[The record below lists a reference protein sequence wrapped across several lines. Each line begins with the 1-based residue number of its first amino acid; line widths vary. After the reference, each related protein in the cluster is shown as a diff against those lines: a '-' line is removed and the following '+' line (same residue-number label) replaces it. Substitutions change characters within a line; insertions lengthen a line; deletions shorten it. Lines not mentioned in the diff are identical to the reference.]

1 MRKFSEKNYR
11 PCVGI
16 VLINNGSIFAG
27 QRLDYKSDAWQMPQG
42 GIEENESPI
51 RAAIRELKE
60 ETGIN
65 KKHINII
72 LESKNWI
79 NYDLPK
85 ELIPKLWNGK
95 FVGQSQ
101 KWFAMEFLGSD
112 SDVNINTKNPE
123 FSKWQWMT
131 KNKLLESIVPFKK
144 RVYENILSQFSAKL
158 NLKYLVM

>member
-1 MRKFSEKNYR
+1 MRKIPEKNYR

-60 ETGIN
+60 ETGIK
-65 KKHINII
+65 KKHIKII

-131 KNKLLESIVPFKK
+131 KNKLLDSIVPFKK
-144 RVYENILSQFSAKL
+144 RVYENILSQFSARL
-158 NLKYLVM
+158 NFK

>member
-1 MRKFSEKNYR
+1 LRKFSEKNYR

-131 KNKLLESIVPFKK
+131 KNKLLDSIVPFKK
-144 RVYENILSQFSAKL
+144 RVYENILSQFSSQL
-158 NLKYLVM
+158 NLK

>member
-1 MRKFSEKNYR
+1 LRNFSEKNYR

-65 KKHINII
+65 KKHIKII

-131 KNKLLESIVPFKK
+131 KNKLLDSIVPFKK
-144 RVYENILSQFSAKL
+144 RVYENILSQFSAQL
-158 NLKYLVM
+158 NLK

>member
-1 MRKFSEKNYR
+1 LRNFSEKNYR

-27 QRLDYKSDAWQMPQG
+27 QRLDYKPDAWQMPQG

-60 ETGIN
+60 ETGIK
-65 KKHINII
+65 KKHIKII

-131 KNKLLESIVPFKK
+131 KNKLLDSIVPFKK
-144 RVYENILSQFSAKL
+144 RVYENILSQFSAQL
-158 NLKYLVM
+158 NLK

>member
-42 GIEENESPI
+42 GIEDNESPI

-60 ETGIN
+60 ETGIK
-65 KKHINII
+65 KKHIKII

-131 KNKLLESIVPFKK
+131 KNKLLDSIVPFKK
-144 RVYENILSQFSAKL
+144 RVYENILSQFSAQL
-158 NLKYLVM
+158 NLK

>member
-60 ETGIN
+60 ETGIK
-65 KKHINII
+65 KKHIKII

-101 KWFAMEFLGSD
+101 KWFAMEFSGSD

-131 KNKLLESIVPFKK
+131 KNKLLDSIVPFKK
-144 RVYENILSQFSAKL
+144 RVYENILSQFSAQL
-158 NLKYLVM
+158 NLK

>member
-42 GIEENESPI
+42 GIESNETPI
-51 RAAIRELKE
+51 GAAVRELKE
-60 ETGIN
+60 ETGIK
-65 KKHINII
+65 KKHIKII

-112 SDVNINTKNPE
+112 SDININTKNPE

-131 KNKLLESIVPFKK
+131 KNKLLDSIVPFKK
-144 RVYENILSQFSAKL
+144 RVYENILSQFSAQL
-158 NLKYLVM
+158 NLK

>member
-60 ETGIN
+60 ETGIK
-65 KKHINII
+65 KKHIKII

-131 KNKLLESIVPFKK
+131 KNKLLDSIVPF
-144 RVYENILSQFSAKL
+144 
-158 NLKYLVM
+158 

>member
-1 MRKFSEKNYR
+1 MKRFSEKNYR

-42 GIEENESPI
+42 GIEANESPI

-60 ETGIN
+60 ETGIK
-65 KKHINII
+65 KKHVKII

-131 KNKLLESIVPFKK
+131 KNKLLDSIVPFKK
-144 RVYENILSQFSAKL
+144 RVYENILSQFSARL
-158 NLKYLVM
+158 NLK

>member
-51 RAAIRELKE
+51 SAAIRELKE
-60 ETGIN
+60 ETGIK
-65 KKHINII
+65 KKHIKII

-85 ELIPKLWNGK
+85 GLIPKLWDGK

-131 KNKLLESIVPFKK
+131 KNKLLDSIVPFKK
-144 RVYENILSQFSAKL
+144 RVYENILSQFAAQL
-158 NLKYLVM
+158 NFK

>member
-65 KKHINII
+65 KKHIKII

-131 KNKLLESIVPFKK
+131 KNKLLDSIVPFKK
-144 RVYENILSQFSAKL
+144 RVYENILSQFSSRL
-158 NLKYLVM
+158 DLK

>member
-16 VLINNGSIFAG
+16 VLINDGSIFAG

-51 RAAIRELKE
+51 KAAIRELKE
-60 ETGIN
+60 ETGIK
-65 KKHINII
+65 KKHIKII

-131 KNKLLESIVPFKK
+131 KNKLLDSIVPFKK
-144 RVYENILSQFSAKL
+144 RVYENILSQFSAQL
-158 NLKYLVM
+158 NFK

>member
-27 QRLDYKSDAWQMPQG
+27 QRLDFKSDAWQMPQG

-51 RAAIRELKE
+51 KAAIRELKE
-60 ETGIN
+60 ETGIK
-65 KKHINII
+65 KKHIKII

-131 KNKLLESIVPFKK
+131 KNKLLDSIVPFKK
-144 RVYENILSQFSAKL
+144 RVYENILSQFSAQL
-158 NLKYLVM
+158 NLK

>member
-60 ETGIN
+60 ETGIK
-65 KKHINII
+65 KKHIKII

-112 SDVNINTKNPE
+112 SDININTKNPE

-131 KNKLLESIVPFKK
+131 KNKLLDNIVPFKK

-158 NLKYLVM
+158 NLK

>member
-60 ETGIN
+60 ETGIK
-65 KKHINII
+65 KKHIKII

-158 NLKYLVM
+158 NLK

>member
-1 MRKFSEKNYR
+1 MRNFSEKNYR

-27 QRLDYKSDAWQMPQG
+27 QRLDYKSNAWQMPQG

-51 RAAIRELKE
+51 KAAIRELKE

-65 KKHINII
+65 KKHIKII

-131 KNKLLESIVPFKK
+131 KNKLLDSIVPFKK
-144 RVYENILSQFSAKL
+144 SVYENILSQFSAQL
-158 NLKYLVM
+158 NLK

>member
-1 MRKFSEKNYR
+1 MKRFSEKNYR

-42 GIEENESPI
+42 GIEANESPI

-60 ETGIN
+60 ETGIK
-65 KKHINII
+65 KKHIKII
-72 LESKNWI
+72 LESNDWI

-131 KNKLLESIVPFKK
+131 KNKLLDSIVPFKK
-144 RVYENILSQFSAKL
+144 RVYENILSQFSAQL
-158 NLKYLVM
+158 NLK

>member
-1 MRKFSEKNYR
+1 MRNFTEKNYR

-16 VLINNGSIFAG
+16 VLIKNGSIFAG
-27 QRLDYKSDAWQMPQG
+27 QRLDYKSNAWQMPQG
-42 GIEENESPI
+42 GIEDNESPR
-51 RAAIRELKE
+51 RAAVRELKE
-60 ETGIN
+60 ETGI
-65 KKHINII
+65 KKKYIKII

-101 KWFAMEFLGSD
+101 KWYAMEFLGSD
-112 SDVNINTKNPE
+112 SDIDINTKNPE

-131 KNKLLESIVPFKK
+131 KNKLLDNIVPFKK

-158 NLKYLVM
+158 NFK

>member
-1 MRKFSEKNYR
+1 LRKFSEKNYR

-65 KKHINII
+65 KKHIKII

-131 KNKLLESIVPFKK
+131 KNKLLDSIVPFKK
-144 RVYENILSQFSAKL
+144 RVYENILSQFSAQL
-158 NLKYLVM
+158 NLK

>member
-16 VLINNGSIFAG
+16 VLVNNGSIFAG

-42 GIEENESPI
+42 GIEENESPV

-60 ETGIN
+60 ETGIK
-65 KKHINII
+65 KKHVKII

-85 ELIPKLWNGK
+85 DLIPKLWNGK

-131 KNKLLESIVPFKK
+131 KNKLLDSIVPFKK
-144 RVYENILSQFSAKL
+144 RVYENILSQFSAQL
-158 NLKYLVM
+158 NLK

>member
-42 GIEENESPI
+42 GIESNETPI
-51 RAAIRELKE
+51 RAAVRELKE
-60 ETGIN
+60 ETGIK
-65 KKHINII
+65 KKHIKII

-112 SDVNINTKNPE
+112 SDININTKNPE

-131 KNKLLESIVPFKK
+131 KNKLLDSIVPFKK
-144 RVYENILSQFSAKL
+144 RVYENILSQFSAQL
-158 NLKYLVM
+158 NLK

>member
-1 MRKFSEKNYR
+1 MKRFSEKNYR

-60 ETGIN
+60 ETGIK
-65 KKHINII
+65 KKHIKII

-131 KNKLLESIVPFKK
+131 KNKLLDSIVPFKK
-144 RVYENILSQFSAKL
+144 RVYENILSQFSARL
-158 NLKYLVM
+158 NLK

>member
-51 RAAIRELKE
+51 KAAIRELKE
-60 ETGIN
+60 ETGIK
-65 KKHINII
+65 KKHIKII

-131 KNKLLESIVPFKK
+131 KNKLLDSIVPFKK
-144 RVYENILSQFSAKL
+144 KVYENILSQFSAKL
-158 NLKYLVM
+158 NLK

>member
-27 QRLDYKSDAWQMPQG
+27 QRLDYKSEAWQMPQG

-51 RAAIRELKE
+51 KAAIRELKE
-60 ETGIN
+60 ETGIK
-65 KKHINII
+65 KKHIKII

-112 SDVNINTKNPE
+112 SDININTKNPE

-131 KNKLLESIVPFKK
+131 KNKLLDSIVPFKK
-144 RVYENILSQFSAKL
+144 RVYENILSQFSAQL
-158 NLKYLVM
+158 NLK

>member
-51 RAAIRELKE
+51 KAAIRELRE
-60 ETGIN
+60 ETGIK
-65 KKHINII
+65 KKHIKII

-131 KNKLLESIVPFKK
+131 KNKLLDSIVPFKK
-144 RVYENILSQFSAKL
+144 RVYENILSQFSAQL
-158 NLKYLVM
+158 NLK

>member
-65 KKHINII
+65 KKHIKII

-112 SDVNINTKNPE
+112 SDININTKNPE

-131 KNKLLESIVPFKK
+131 KNKLLDSIVPFKK
-144 RVYENILSQFSAKL
+144 RVYENILSQFSAQL
-158 NLKYLVM
+158 NLK

>member
-112 SDVNINTKNPE
+112 SDININTKNPE

-131 KNKLLESIVPFKK
+131 KNKLLDSIVPFKK
-144 RVYENILSQFSAKL
+144 RVYENILSQFAAQL
-158 NLKYLVM
+158 NFK

>member
-65 KKHINII
+65 KKHIKII

-131 KNKLLESIVPFKK
+131 KNKLLASIVPFKK
-144 RVYENILSQFSAKL
+144 RVYENILSQFSAQL
-158 NLKYLVM
+158 NLK

>member
-1 MRKFSEKNYR
+1 MRNFSEKNYR

-27 QRLDYKSDAWQMPQG
+27 QRLDYKSNAWQMPQG
-42 GIEENESPI
+42 GIEANESPI
-51 RAAIRELKE
+51 RAAVRELKE
-60 ETGIN
+60 ETGIK
-65 KKHINII
+65 KKHVKII

-131 KNKLLESIVPFKK
+131 KNKLLDSIVPFKK

-158 NLKYLVM
+158 NLK

>member
-42 GIEENESPI
+42 GIEENESTI

-65 KKHINII
+65 KKHIKII

-131 KNKLLESIVPFKK
+131 KNKLLDSIVPFKK
-144 RVYENILSQFSAKL
+144 RVYENILSQFSAQL
-158 NLKYLVM
+158 NLK

>member
-1 MRKFSEKNYR
+1 MRKLSDKNYR

-51 RAAIRELKE
+51 KAAIRELKE
-60 ETGIN
+60 ETGIK
-65 KKHINII
+65 KKHIKII

-131 KNKLLESIVPFKK
+131 KNKLLDSIVPFKK
-144 RVYENILSQFSAKL
+144 RVYENILSQFSSQL
-158 NLKYLVM
+158 NLK

>member
-65 KKHINII
+65 KKHIKII

-131 KNKLLESIVPFKK
+131 KNKLLDSIVPFKK
-144 RVYENILSQFSAKL
+144 RVYENILSQFSAQL
-158 NLKYLVM
+158 NLR

>member
-42 GIEENESPI
+42 GIEDNESPI
-51 RAAIRELKE
+51 KAAIRELKE
-60 ETGIN
+60 ETGIK
-65 KKHINII
+65 KKHIKII

-144 RVYENILSQFSAKL
+144 RVYENILSQFLAQL
-158 NLKYLVM
+158 NLK

>member
-60 ETGIN
+60 ETGIK
-65 KKHINII
+65 KKHIKII

-112 SDVNINTKNPE
+112 SDININTKNPE

-131 KNKLLESIVPFKK
+131 KNKLLDSIVPFKK
-144 RVYENILSQFSAKL
+144 RVYENILSQFAAQL
-158 NLKYLVM
+158 NFK